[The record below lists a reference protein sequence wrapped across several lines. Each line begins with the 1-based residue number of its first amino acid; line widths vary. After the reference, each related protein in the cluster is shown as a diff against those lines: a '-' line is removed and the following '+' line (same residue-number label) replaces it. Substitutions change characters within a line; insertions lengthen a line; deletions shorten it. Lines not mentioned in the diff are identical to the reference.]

1 MVYYRMEFEQI
12 FLSLKNIN
20 ADIRNPRRQDLALD
34 ILKRFPTTEENAF
47 KKFSPIDQ
55 QVAKLLAQYA
65 INIIQDKSDNIHS
78 LNSLLEVTKSFI
90 LGAAGYRENRLI
102 NSIVIELRTKEKDL
116 DEQIKF
122 IYHLQE
128 SSKIAASLQ
137 ELTNKNTAARQARI
151 KMAEDKVTKE
161 DVAAFK
167 KHVELYNKQQDAIDY
182 INRLGIK
189 HECVPLIKH
198 LLIEQPTPEM
208 YYKKYMGGGTR
219 SKKSKTRR
227 RRRHRN

>member
-1 MVYYRMEFEQI
+1 MEFEQI
-12 FLSLKNIN
+12 FLSLKHIN

-65 INIIQDKSDNIHS
+65 MNISQD
-78 LNSLLEVTKSFI
+78 NSRDTAFLENLVKITKSLI
-90 LGAAGYRENRLI
+90 VGAEGYRENRLI
-102 NSIVIELRTKEKDL
+102 NNIVIELRTKEKDL
-116 DEQIKF
+116 DEQIKL
-122 IYHLQE
+122 INHLQE
-128 SSKIAASLQ
+128 SAKIAASLQ
-137 ELTNKNTAARQARI
+137 ELTNRNTAARQARI
-151 KMAEDKVTKE
+151 KMAQDKVTKE

-227 RRRHRN
+227 RRHRN